1 MIFYTLFKRK
11 EMKKLLSHPIFKK
24 MEYWKK
30 VQINHIE
37 ITNIAKRN
45 MIRVFLKLYIKQ
57 FQIILNEFVTSE
69 MYKIPETIIPL
80 YLDTLNK
87 IEQLSSLQCIPSIF
101 LDKYNELEKDHLN
114 SIYSDIENI
123 ISSGFY
129 KSYMDKST
137 AILDVFMY
145 HFVFIILNSEKSL
158 NQLNGQMESILV
170 NSIFDEQ

>member
-24 MEYWKK
+24 MECWRR

-57 FQIILNEFVTSE
+57 FQIILNEFVISE
-69 MYKIPETIIPL
+69 MYKTPETIVPL

-87 IEQLSSLQCIPSIF
+87 IEQLSSLQCIPSMF

-129 KSYMDKST
+129 QSYMDKST

-158 NQLNGQMESILV
+158 NQLNGQMENILT

>member
-1 MIFYTLFKRK
+1 MIFDALFKRK
-11 EMKKLLSHPIFKK
+11 ESKKLLSHPIFKK
-24 MEYWKK
+24 MEYWKC

-37 ITNIAKRN
+37 ITNIPKRN

-57 FQIILNEFVTSE
+57 FQVILNEFIMDE
-69 MYKIPETIIPL
+69 MYKTPETIIPL

-87 IEQLSSLQCIPSIF
+87 IEQSSVLQCIPSIF
-101 LDKYNELEKDHLN
+101 LNKYNELEKDHLN

-123 ISSGFY
+123 MSSSFY

-137 AILDVFMY
+137 VILDVFMY

-158 NQLNGQMESILV
+158 NQLNGQMEKVLI
-170 NSIFDEQ
+170 NTIFDEQ